1 MSNYYALEKEAHWS
15 HKAVIQYTTDRVQ
28 REFPRLSLLFGV
40 VMLSLLALQRFASG
54 FEQAEWWDNILSKS
68 LVACTVE
75 YLIVTVFFIRLAC
88 KLKDKTY
95 AKKIYE
101 RMPWVIAKI
110 PGYYITLRP
119 STLKRYVLNI
129 SADERHEDDIR
140 ARWKIYRR
148 FGFASAPLAG
158 MIRSWAWHY
167 RDFWFAEMYIAA
179 IDEIIEDQKAIGN
192 DLLYFVAP
200 VFASYQVT
208 GKEKVY

>member
-1 MSNYYALEKEAHWS
+1 MSNYYALEKEEHWS
-15 HKAVIQYTTDRVQ
+15 HKAVIKYTTDRVQ
-28 REFPRLSLLFGV
+28 REFPKLSLLFGFF
-40 VMLSLLALQRFASG
+40 MLLLLGLQRFASG
-54 FEQAEWWDNILSKS
+54 FEQAAWWDDILSKS

-75 YLIVTVFFIRLAC
+75 YLIVTVFFIRLVC

-148 FGFASAPLAG
+148 FGLASDPLAG

-192 DLLYFVAP
+192 DSLLIVAP
-200 VFASYQVT
+200 AFSSYQVT
-208 GKEKVY
+208 GKENVY